1 MLFNHIMNDNK
12 ENYPSKRPTGPIM
25 SGSLYTRELTGTWAV
40 YSPTPTPLSANFMRG
55 GPIGE

>member
-1 MLFNHIMNDNK
+1 MNDNK

-25 SGSLYTRELTGTWAV
+25 SGSMYTRELTRTWAV